1 MTRHSFVARVVV
13 VLAVAVVP
21 AACKSSRDEARVTPS
36 TTSTTSTTTTSTTTT
51 TTTIPPTTLLQ
62 PVTDGGIVK
71 VANATG
77 IPDVAAALT
86 VELASVGFVTRDPV
100 DAIGSDGNLAESKI
114 YVVPG
119 AEAIA
124 GWVSR
129 MMGGVPIYAMSTPV
143 WIYGGAAKLGD
154 ANVLVMLGHDR
165 AGLHLGDMV
174 AAPVATTTTSTTT
187 TTTIVV
193 GPRHGGD

>member
-1 MTRHSFVARVVV
+1 MPQRSFVVRVGV
-13 VLAVAVVP
+13 VLALAVVP

-36 TTSTTSTTTTSTTTT
+36 TTSTIPTTTTSTSTT

-62 PVTDGGIVK
+62 PVTDGGVVK

-77 IPDVAAALT
+77 IPDVAGAFTA
-86 VELASVGFVTRDPV
+86 ELAGVGFVTRDPV
-100 DAIGSDGNLAESKI
+100 DAIGADANLAESKI
-114 YVVPG
+114 YVLPG
-119 AEAIA
+119 AEPVA

-129 MMGGVPIYAMSTPV
+129 MMGGVPIYAMSNPV

-165 AGLHLGDMV
+165 AGKHLGDMV
-174 AAPVATTTTSTTT
+174 AQPVSTTTTSTTT

-193 GPRHGGD
+193 GPRQGGG